1 MWEAPDAEENPMPVK
16 FRDYYEVLGV
26 KRNASEDEI
35 RQAFRKLARQ
45 YHPDVNPGDMSAEEK
60 FKEIN
65 EANEVLSDAEKR
77 KKYDQLGAS
86 WKNGADFTPPPGWQ
100 KTHVRYTT
108 DFQDIYTNDSQRPDE
123 GFGFGGFSE
132 FFETLFGGSSR
143 QTAQNQQRSQ
153 SSQGRR
159 SQSSHDSEIEISIPL
174 EEAHKGGRQKI
185 ALKQKAR
192 TCPACRGEKRL
203 GSNLCPAC
211 KGVGQVLTQKTVD
224 VNIPLGVR
232 DGAIIKAAGQGHR
245 INGSNQRGDLYIKI
259 KLKPHNLFTVSGDD
273 LNAEIPITPWEA
285 VFGANLEVPT
295 IEAKAEIK
303 IQPGAQGGQ
312 RLRLRNYGLNKR
324 GGGRGDYYIKLKI
337 VVPQN
342 PTEKEKELFQ
352 QLAEISQF
360 KPR

>member
-1 MWEAPDAEENPMPVK
+1 MPVK

-26 KRNASEDEI
+26 TRNASEDEI

-45 YHPDVNPGDMSAEEK
+45 YHPDVNPNDKTAEEK

-65 EANEVLSDAEKR
+65 EANEVLSNAENR
-77 KKYDQLGAS
+77 KKYDQLGAN
-86 WKNGADFTPPPGWQ
+86 WKNGADFTPPPEWQ
-100 KTHVRYTT
+100 QQTHVRYNTT
-108 DFQDIYTNDSQRPDE
+108 GFKDMYTADPQPTDE

-132 FFETLFGGSSR
+132 FFETLFGGGNSNR
-143 QTAQNQQRSQ
+143 QSTQNQQRSHTTQ
-153 SSQGRR
+153 SRQSR
-159 SQSSHDSEIEISIPL
+159 SSHDSEIEISIPL

-185 ALKQKAR
+185 AIKQKAR

-211 KGVGQVLTQKTVD
+211 KGAGQVLSQKTVD

-232 DGAIIKAAGQGHR
+232 DGAVIKAPGQGHR
-245 INGSNQRGDLYIKI
+245 INGGSQRGDLYIKI
-259 KLKPHNLFTVSGDD
+259 KIKPHSLYTISGDD
-273 LNAEIPITPWEA
+273 LNAEIPVTPWEA
-285 VFGANLEVPT
+285 VLGSSLDVPT
-295 IEAKAEIK
+295 IDGKVEIK
-303 IQPGAQGGQ
+303 IQPDSQGGQ
-312 RLRLRNYGLNKR
+312 RMRLRNYGLNKR

-337 VVPQN
+337 VVPPN
-342 PTEKEKELFQ
+342 PTEKEKELFK